1 MRRVLRDNGLS
12 VVLVTCFMLFWAG
25 QSVAGHREHN
35 ADQIEHGE
43 APLPYLAYLRSAH
56 FWEATAENWES
67 EFLQIFSY
75 VILTAMLFQ
84 RGSAESKDPD
94 KAEPV
99 DRDPRK
105 SRSKED
111 APWPVRRGGVVLK
124 LYEHS
129 LSLSFLLLFLVS
141 ISLHAMAGALVYNQ
155 EQAAHGAAERVSAA
169 QYATTSRFWYESFQN
184 WQSEFLAIAAVVLL
198 SIFLR
203 QRGSPESKPVDAPYG
218 ETGGG

>member
-1 MRRVLRDNGLS
+1 MRRVLGDNGLS
-12 VVLVTCFMLFWAG
+12 IVLVTCFMLFWAG

-43 APLPYLAYLRSAH
+43 SPLPYLAYLRSAH

-94 KAEPV
+94 QAEPV

-105 SRSKED
+105 SRSKRM
-111 APWPVRRGGVVLK
+111 PLG
-124 LYEHS
+124 
-129 LSLSFLLLFLVS
+129 LF
-141 ISLHAMAGALVYNQ
+141 AGA
-155 EQAAHGAAERVSAA
+155 ASRSSCTSTRSPSAF
-169 QYATTSRFWYESFQN
+169 SCSSW
-184 WQSEFLAIAAVVLL
+184 
-198 SIFLR
+198 
-203 QRGSPESKPVDAPYG
+203 
-218 ETGGG
+218 